1 MKLKLY
7 ILDYGID
14 DLGDEIEVD
23 RYIDMWIDE
32 SQILGFYVPINQDE
46 IKCLNLFFNSMTIT
60 VVQNDELVN
69 FLNKKFNVL

>member
-7 ILDYGID
+7 ILDYTIN
-14 DLGDEIEVD
+14 EKNEEEEYD

-32 SQILGFYVPINQDE
+32 SKINGFYVPTHQTE
-46 IKCLNLFFNSMTIT
+46 IKCLNLFFNSMTIS
-60 VVQNDELVN
+60 VVQNAELVD

>member
-7 ILDYGID
+7 ILDYTIN
-14 DLGDEIEVD
+14 ENNEEEEYD

-32 SQILGFYVPINQDE
+32 SKINGFYVPTNQTE
-46 IKCLNLFFNSMTIT
+46 IKCLNLFFNSMTIS
-60 VVQNDELVN
+60 VVQNEELVD